1 MPRTAPVVVSPT
13 VRFGG
18 PLPCLIMGPCVIES
32 ERHALKMARAVK
44 AAAAKVGLPV
54 VFKASFDKANR
65 TSHTSFRGVGLEEGL
80 AILGRIRSATGLPV
94 TTDVHECWQVEP
106 AAAVVD
112 LLQLPALLCRQ
123 TDLVEACAASGV
135 PTSIKKGQFLAPWD
149 CRNIVD
155 KFRAAGAKVRTTP
168 RGDRAR
174 IDRLI
179 LIERGTSFGYN
190 TLVSDFRSL
199 PLLRG
204 LGVPVV
210 YDGTHSVQ
218 APGGMGT
225 SSGGASHLAPAL
237 MRAAM
242 AVGVE
247 GIFLETHDN
256 PAKALSDGAN
266 SIPLRALP
274 ALLTD
279 LRGIH
284 DLLGRRDPPV
294 AR

>member
-1 MPRTAPVVVSPT
+1 MPAIPPVSVGTAV
-13 VRFGG
+13 FGG
-18 PLPCLIMGPCVIES
+18 PLPVLIMGPCVIES
-32 ERHALKMARAVK
+32 EAHALKMAFVVQQ
-44 AAAAKVGLPV
+44 AAAAVGLPA

-65 TSHTSFRGVGLEEGL
+65 TSHASFRGVGLEQGL
-80 AILGRIRSATGLPV
+80 RILARCREATGLPV

-106 AAAVVD
+106 AARVVD

-149 CRNIVD
+149 CGNLVA
-155 KFRAAGAKVRTTP
+155 KFRHAGAKVK
-168 RGDRAR
+168 RAVSGAR
-174 IDRLI
+174 AARHRLI

-190 TLVSDFRSL
+190 TLVSDLRAL
-199 PLLRG
+199 PMLRD

-218 APGGMGT
+218 APGGMG
-225 SSGGASHLAPAL
+225 SKSGGAGHLAPAM

-247 GIFLETHDN
+247 GVFLETHDR
-256 PAKALSDGAN
+256 PAKALSDGPN
-266 SIPLRALP
+266 SIPVKELP
-274 ALLTD
+274 ALLAD
-279 LRGIH
+279 LRAIH
-284 DLLGRRDPPV
+284 DLLGRRPPP
-294 AR
+294 RPRT